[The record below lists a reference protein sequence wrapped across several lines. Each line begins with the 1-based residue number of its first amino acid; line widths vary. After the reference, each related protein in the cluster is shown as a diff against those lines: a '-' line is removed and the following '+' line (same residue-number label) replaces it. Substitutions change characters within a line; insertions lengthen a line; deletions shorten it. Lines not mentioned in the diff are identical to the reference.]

1 MCGFNVIMF
10 SETNVC
16 VHVFLCM
23 YEIHMYMQKYEC
35 KNIYAMSENIYIHIH
50 WFILLL
56 LLND

>member
-1 MCGFNVIMF
+1 
-10 SETNVC
+10 